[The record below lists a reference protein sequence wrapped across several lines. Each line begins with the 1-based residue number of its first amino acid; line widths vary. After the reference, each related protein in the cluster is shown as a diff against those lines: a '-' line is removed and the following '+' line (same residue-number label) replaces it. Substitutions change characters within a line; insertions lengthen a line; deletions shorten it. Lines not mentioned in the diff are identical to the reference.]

1 MIYVNFILIM
11 TIIVAITAVVISLMY
26 AVTKSFIVD
35 LKKYFKLP
43 SKSSKETV
51 FSSFMVFCVILTMTL
66 IYALTIL
73 NYNTI
78 FDNQPDV
85 KRISREKEIY

>member
-35 LKKYFKLP
+35 LNLCY
-43 SKSSKETV
+43 
-51 FSSFMVFCVILTMTL
+51 
-66 IYALTIL
+66 L
-73 NYNTI
+73 NNDSYI
-78 FDNQPDV
+78 
-85 KRISREKEIY
+85 RINHT

>member
-35 LKKYFKLP
+35 LKKYLSYLANLLKKQCFLLLCYFVL
-43 SKSSKETV
+43 S
-51 FSSFMVFCVILTMTL
+51 
-66 IYALTIL
+66 
-73 NYNTI
+73 
-78 FDNQPDV
+78 
-85 KRISREKEIY
+85 